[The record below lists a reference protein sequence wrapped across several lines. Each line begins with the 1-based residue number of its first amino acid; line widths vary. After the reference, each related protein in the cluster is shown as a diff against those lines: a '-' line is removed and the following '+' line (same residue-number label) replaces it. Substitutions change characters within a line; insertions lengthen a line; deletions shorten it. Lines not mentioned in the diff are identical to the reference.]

1 MGIFSVMLTLHYNSL
16 ATYVIGFAFFLWSS
30 TKQSME
36 QNKSQERVVILFLW
50 SQIITTNKQTTTI
63 RVNWLEETM
72 YDLFFV
78 TWFLTALRMLTWQW
92 HNV

>member
-1 MGIFSVMLTLHYNSL
+1 MSKVIKSTYQINFSNFFQWVPIFSVMLTLHYNSL

-50 SQIITTNKQTTTI
+50 SQIITTNKQTTTD

-72 YDLFFV
+72 
-78 TWFLTALRMLTWQW
+78 
-92 HNV
+92 

>member
-50 SQIITTNKQTTTI
+50 S
-63 RVNWLEETM
+63 
-72 YDLFFV
+72 
-78 TWFLTALRMLTWQW
+78 
-92 HNV
+92 